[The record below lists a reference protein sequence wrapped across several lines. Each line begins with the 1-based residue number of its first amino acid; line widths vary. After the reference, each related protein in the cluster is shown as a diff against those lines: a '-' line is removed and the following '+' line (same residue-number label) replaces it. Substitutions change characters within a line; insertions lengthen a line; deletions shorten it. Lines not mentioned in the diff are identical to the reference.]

1 MEPPGKDGTPRSTK
15 TGPLESPESA
25 RLGDREDRP
34 RETKTSSV
42 ATAWSATE
50 DDRREPASRAM
61 RDVLGAPPTAEQGG
75 GGGGVH
81 LYKVARQAKEFLHS
95 RSRGRNLARHCVDRH
110 PEIARRA

>member
-1 MEPPGKDGTPRSTK
+1 MELPGEDGTPRSTK

-25 RLGDREDRP
+25 RLGDREDHL

-50 DDRREPASRAM
+50 VDRGELASRAT
-61 RDVLGAPPTAEQGG
+61 RDVLGAPPTAEQ
-75 GGGGVH
+75 GGVH

>member
-1 MEPPGKDGTPRSTK
+1 MEPPGEDETPRSTK
-15 TGPLESPESA
+15 TGPLESPEST

-50 DDRREPASRAM
+50 VDRGEPASRAM
-61 RDVLGAPPTAEQGG
+61 RDVLGAPPTAEQ
-75 GGGGVH
+75 GGGVH